1 MDIGRIKAARE
12 SCRLKQYELAEI
24 AGISPSQMSRV
35 ESGERRLRLDE
46 AEKIANRLNLNVLEI
61 IEERPPGTPRKEGAR
76 TASLP
81 LPEGTATVQF
91 PAPLSPQS
99 CEELK
104 QWLELIARL
113 VPRCL

>member
-1 MDIGRIKAARE
+1 MDVRRIKAARE
-12 SCRLKQYELAEI
+12 SHGLRQYEIAAV

-35 ESGERRLRLDE
+35 ETGKRRLRLDE
-46 AEKIANRLNLNVLEI
+46 AERIAAKLDLNVLEI
-61 IEERPPGTPRKEGAR
+61 IEERLPGTPRKEGGR

-81 LPEGTATVQF
+81 LPEGMAFVQF

-113 VPRCL
+113 VIRCL